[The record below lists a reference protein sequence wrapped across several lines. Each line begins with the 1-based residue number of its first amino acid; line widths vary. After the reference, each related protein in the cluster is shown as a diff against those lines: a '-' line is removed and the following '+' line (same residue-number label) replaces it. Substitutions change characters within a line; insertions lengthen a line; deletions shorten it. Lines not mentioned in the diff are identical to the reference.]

1 MKKLM
6 KHINTGKIREMDL
19 EIAKDFIGSPSWVE
33 VDKQG
38 NPIQNKKQEVK
49 KVYDPPIFVKPKERQ
64 TKSAT

>member
-19 EIAKDFIGSPSWVE
+19 EIAKDFIGSPSWIE

-38 NPIQNKKQEVK
+38 NPIQSKKVEVK
-49 KVYDPPIFVKPKERQ
+49 KVYDPPVFEKPRQ
-64 TKSAT
+64 TKTAT